1 MTASN
6 TVPNADTSDR
16 IIILDGQ
23 TLPDR
28 ELIGGKAWSIARMTG
43 LGLRV
48 PPAFVIPISECI
60 RYHAA
65 GRVLDDEL
73 WDAVLGGVRS
83 IEHATGRRFGDP
95 HEPLLVSVRSGAAI
109 SMPGMMDTVLNLGI
123 TDEVEHGLA
132 HITGDAVYARDTHA
146 RFCHQFGDI
155 VLKAHLDPYSSGPT
169 AAQMRSLVLDDVGEV
184 IPDDPYAQLRAAISA
199 VFDSWTS
206 ARARSYRRHW
216 GIPEEG
222 GTAVTVQ
229 AMVFGNLGERSGTG
243 VLFTRNPLNGDPS
256 VYGEWL
262 PGGQGDDVVGGTHA
276 VMDLA
281 TLDESMPEVHAEL
294 MSWAKILE
302 DEHREV
308 QDVEFTVE
316 QGRLYLLQTR
326 TAKRSPDAAVRIATD
341 LVAEGFIDS
350 ATAVQ
355 RVTAEQVAS
364 VLLPTLTEEA
374 LSTATQVATGEAAC
388 PGVAIGIGVV
398 DPDEAERRAREGEDI
413 VLVRPTTSPNDVHG
427 MIAAVA
433 VVTDLGGSTSHAA
446 VVTRALGRPSVVG
459 VGDGVA
465 EGLEGQI
472 LTVDGAAGRVYAGAL
487 PLQETTI
494 VDHPAL
500 GPLAAWAA
508 EHCPI
513 EVVAAATVAPSGAV
527 ILDLD
532 EERVGVDPETG
543 RVDEEAVVAALTGH
557 TGPVR
562 GSVLNGTEGV
572 RALLTAGTTTVIADP
587 PLPLQLRI
595 IQAMKG

>member
-1 MTASN
+1 MTSTTQQA
-6 TVPNADTSDR
+6 DR
-16 IIILDGQ
+16 IIVLDG
-23 TLPDR
+23 TSLPDR

-60 RYHAA
+60 RYHEA
-65 GRVLDDEL
+65 GKTIDDDL
-73 WDAVLGGVRS
+73 WDAVMDGVRS
-83 IEHATGRRFGDP
+83 IESATGRRFGDP
-95 HEPLLVSVRSGAAI
+95 HSPLLVSVRSGAAI

-132 HITGDAVYARDTHA
+132 HITSDAVYARDTHA

-169 AAQMRSLVLDDVGEV
+169 AADMRALVLEDVGES
-184 IPDDPYAQLRAAISA
+184 IPEDPYSQLRAAISA

-206 ARARSYRRHW
+206 ARARSYRKHW
-216 GIPEEG
+216 GISDEG

-229 AMVFGNLGERSGTG
+229 AMVFGNLGDESGTG
-243 VLFTRNPLNGDPS
+243 VLFTRNPLNGEATP
-256 VYGEWL
+256 YGEWL

-276 VMDLA
+276 VFDLSA
-281 TLDESMPEVHAEL
+281 LAEAMPAVHEEL
-294 MSWAKILE
+294 LIWAKTLE

-316 QGRLYLLQTR
+316 AGTLYLLQTR

-341 LVAEGFIDS
+341 LVSEGFIDS
-350 ATAVQ
+350 ATAVM
-355 RVTAEQVAS
+355 RVTPEQVAS
-364 VLLPTLTEEA
+364 VLLPTLAPEA
-374 LSTATQVATGEAAC
+374 LTDATPVAVGEAAC
-388 PGVAIGIGVV
+388 PGIAIGIGVV
-398 DPDEAERRAREGEDI
+398 DPDEAERRAHAGEDI

-465 EGLEGQI
+465 EGLEGQL
-472 LTVDGAAGRVYAGAL
+472 LTVDGAAGRVYRGAL
-487 PLQETTI
+487 PLQATTI
-494 VDHPAL
+494 EDHPAL
-500 GPLAAWAA
+500 SPLAAWAS

-513 EVVAAATVAPSGAV
+513 DIVAQHDSD

-532 EERVGVDPETG
+532 VERIGVDPETG
-543 RVDEEAVVAALTGH
+543 RVDQEAVTQALLSNAL
-557 TGPVR
+557 PVR
-562 GSVLNGTEGV
+562 GSVLNTTEGV
-572 RALLTAGTTTVIADP
+572 RALLASGTSLVIADP
-587 PLPLQLRI
+587 PLPLQLRVL
-595 IQAMKG
+595 QATKE

>member
-1 MTASN
+1 MA
-6 TVPNADTSDR
+6 TSDTTDITDDTHVNSR
-16 IIILDGQ
+16 VIFLDGH

-28 ELIGGKAWSIARMTG
+28 DLIGGKAWSIARMTG

-60 RYHAA
+60 RYHDS
-65 GRVLDDEL
+65 GRMIDNDL
-73 WDAVLGGVRS
+73 WDAVLEGVRS
-83 IEHATGRRFGDP
+83 IEDATGRRFGDP
-95 HEPLLVSVRSGAAI
+95 HAPLLVSVRSGAAI

-123 TDEVEHGLA
+123 TDQVEQGLA
-132 HITGDAVYARDTHA
+132 NITGDEVYARDTHA

-169 AAQMRSLVLDDVGEV
+169 AAHMRELVREDVGEP
-184 IPDDPYAQLRAAISA
+184 IPDDPYAQLQASISA

-216 GIPEEG
+216 GIPEQG

-243 VLFTRNPLNGDPS
+243 VLFTRNPLNGEPT

-276 VMDLA
+276 VLNLSALA
-281 TLDESMPEVHAEL
+281 GSMPEVHAEL
-294 MSWAKILE
+294 MSWATILE
-302 DEHREV
+302 NEHREV

-326 TAKRSPDAAVRIATD
+326 TAKRSPEAAVRIATD
-341 LVAEGFIDS
+341 LVTEGFIDS
-350 ATAVQ
+350 ATALQ
-355 RVTAEQVAS
+355 RVTPEQIAS
-364 VLLPTLTEEA
+364 VLMPTIAEEA
-374 LSTATQVATGEAAC
+374 RSTVTPVAVGEAAC

-398 DPDEAERRAREGEDI
+398 DPDEAERRAKEGEDI

-459 VGDGVA
+459 VGDGIA
-465 EGLEGQI
+465 EGLEGQV
-472 LTVDGAAGRVYAGAL
+472 LTVDGATGRVYSGAL
-487 PLQETTI
+487 ALQETSI
-494 VDHPAL
+494 EDHPAL
-500 GPLAAWAA
+500 ELLATWAA

-513 EVVAAATVAPSGAV
+513 TVITHTDEAC
-527 ILDLD
+527 LDLD
-532 EERVGVDPETG
+532 AERIGVDPETG
-543 RVDEEAVVAALTGH
+543 RVDEEALTAALTGR
-557 TGPVR
+557 TGLVS
-562 GSVLNGTEGV
+562 GSALNCVEGV
-572 RALLTAGTTTVIADP
+572 RALHAAGTPAVVADP
-587 PLPLQLRI
+587 ALPLQLRI
-595 IQAMKG
+595 IQAKQV

>member
-1 MTASN
+1 MTSTTASN
-6 TVPNADTSDR
+6 VTDR
-16 IIILDGQ
+16 IIVLDG
-23 TLPDR
+23 TSLPDR

-60 RYHAA
+60 RYHEA
-65 GRVLDDEL
+65 GKTIDDGL
-73 WDAVLGGVRS
+73 WDAVMEGIRS
-83 IEHATGRRFGDP
+83 IEAATDRRFGDP
-95 HEPLLVSVRSGAAI
+95 HSPLLVSVRSGAAI

-123 TDEVEHGLA
+123 TEEVEHGLA
-132 HITGDAVYARDTHA
+132 HITGDDSYARDTHA

-155 VLKAHLDPYSSGPT
+155 VLKAHLDPYVSGPT
-169 AAQMRSLVLDDVGEV
+169 AAQMRDMVMDDVGES

-216 GIPEEG
+216 GISDEG

-229 AMVFGNLGERSGTG
+229 AMVFGNLGDESGTG
-243 VLFTRNPLNGDPS
+243 VLFTRNPLNGTPTP
-256 VYGEWL
+256 YGEWL

-276 VMDLA
+276 VLDLSTLA
-281 TLDESMPEVHAEL
+281 TTMPSVHSEL
-294 MSWAKILE
+294 LSWAKILE

-316 QGRLYLLQTR
+316 AGTLYLLQTR

-341 LVAEGFIDS
+341 LVSEGFIEP
-350 ATAVQ
+350 ATAVL
-355 RVTAEQVAS
+355 RVTPEQVTS
-364 VLLPTLTEEA
+364 VLLPALAPETLTQV
-374 LSTATQVATGEAAC
+374 TPVATGEAAC

-398 DPDEAERRAREGEDI
+398 DPDEAERRANDGEDI

-427 MIAAVA
+427 MIAARA

-472 LTVDGAAGRVYAGAL
+472 LTVDGAAGRVYSGAL
-487 PLQETTI
+487 PLHATTI
-494 VDHPAL
+494 DDHPAL
-500 GPLAAWAA
+500 SPLARWAQ
-508 EHCPI
+508 EYCPI
-513 EVVAAATVAPSGAV
+513 TVVPEHDSD

-532 EERVGVDPETG
+532 IERVGVDAETG
-543 RVDEEAVVAALTGH
+543 RVDGEAVAHALRGSSL
-557 TGPVR
+557 PVC
-562 GSVLNGTEGV
+562 GSVLNTAEGV
-572 RALLTAGTTTVIADP
+572 RALIAAGTAMVVADP
-587 PLPLQLRI
+587 PLPLQLRV
-595 IQAMKG
+595 IQAAKE